1 MSGNHPGP
9 VIQSY
14 FAAYESKNRAAL
26 EALLS
31 EDFVFS
37 SPRDDRI
44 DREAYFSR
52 CWTFNER
59 VLRFRIEKL
68 FERENEAFV
77 QYECEPKTGAKF
89 RNTEFFRVEGGKVKE
104 VVVYFGRT
112 TSDAKSE
119 S

>member
-1 MSGNHPGP
+1 MEPSHPGP
-9 VIQSY
+9 IIRSY
-14 FAAYESKNRAAL
+14 YAAYESKGKAAL

-44 DREAYFSR
+44 DKETYFAR
-52 CWTFNER
+52 CWPFNEQ
-59 VLRFRIEKL
+59 VVTFRIEKL

-77 QYECEPKTGAKF
+77 LYECEANTGARF
-89 RNTEFFRVEGGKVKE
+89 RNTEFFRIENGKVKE

-112 TSDAKSE
+112 T
-119 S
+119 